1 MSQDSGNVR
10 DQGDAM
16 LRHVMKE
23 DGKAVQQEKQVGFR
37 GEMPLSYVH
46 SQDSQV

>member
-1 MSQDSGNVR
+1 MSKDSANV
-10 DQGDAM
+10 GDEGGAM

-23 DGKAVQQEKQVGFR
+23 DGKAVQQEKQVGFC
-37 GEMPLSYVH
+37 GEMPHSYVH